1 MKKRTQNSES
11 APPWEDTPEEPQRI
25 TATEASAAAA
35 VRAGSP
41 ANRSTVRG
49 NRESSPSGITETA
62 TGTKTTAR
70 SGTEPAAKPGAQSAA
85 KPGAPPAEKGAK
97 SRRPRWQP
105 SQMGYRWVVRN
116 ISFLLFL
123 AALAVVYIYNGH
135 YADKL
140 SRDLNRTNKE
150 LKELQYEYKT
160 LKSEV
165 MFRSKQSELARAVE
179 PFGLKELTQPPFV
192 LIDSVQK

>member
-1 MKKRTQNSES
+1 MKKRIQNSES

-62 TGTKTTAR
+62 AGTKTTTKPGVPPA
-70 SGTEPAAKPGAQSAA
+70 GKAAKS
-85 KPGAPPAEKGAK
+85 
-97 SRRPRWQP
+97 SRPRWQP

-140 SRDLNRTNKE
+140 SRDLSRTNKE

>member
-35 VRAGSP
+35 RAGSP
-41 ANRSTVRG
+41 ANRSKDRG

-70 SGTEPAAKPGAQSAA
+70 SGAQPGAQSAA
-85 KPGAPPAEKGAK
+85 KPGAQPAEKGAK
-97 SRRPRWQP
+97 PARPRWQP
-105 SQMGYRWVVRN
+105 SLMGYRWVVRN

-179 PFGLKELTQPPFV
+179 PFGLKELTRPPFV